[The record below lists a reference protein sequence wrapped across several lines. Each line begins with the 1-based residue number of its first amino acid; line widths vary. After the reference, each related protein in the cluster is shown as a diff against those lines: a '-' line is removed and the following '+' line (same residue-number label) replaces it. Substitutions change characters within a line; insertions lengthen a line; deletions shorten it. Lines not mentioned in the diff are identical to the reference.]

1 MQLGLSF
8 LWSGGEKCLIL
19 RLLYEK
25 KRKMIGFILMLSRW
39 LARYAS
45 AFVIGIAIVTLLAP
59 HLFCW
64 VRGNVQTVILGVI
77 MLSMGLTLS
86 ADDFRVLARRPAD
99 ILIGTCAQF
108 VIMPLVAWLLVGCC
122 PGGVSSNIMSYLC
135 HGDVAFSVGMTCAST
150 MLAPVMTPLLMK
162 LTAGEIIEIDTL
174 GMFSNILIVTVLPV
188 GLSCLL
194 NYITSSKSYFP
205 TLQGMM
211 PGVSVIGLACIV
223 GGVISTVHS
232 SLMERGL
239 LLFLWTFGVV
249 FCHNALG
256 YLLGWMA
263 GKLAQFNTA
272 KKRTISIEVGM
283 HNAGLA
289 TVLSSTFFA
298 AQPLAVLPCAISC
311 A

>member
-188 GLSCLL
+188 GLGCLL

-283 HNAGLA
+283 QNAGLA